1 MLGSSPGL
9 THDYDVFD
17 SPEGEGALAATGM
30 STKKVFSKFTSDDM
44 EQPRLRRR
52 TWLKATAAVAA
63 APAFV
68 SAIRPVSAGEAT
80 PEPLPLGDRR
90 ELFVDD
96 LVIGSLEG
104 LRRVWHQPTPQEIAI
119 EHDSPWEGTGS
130 GYHSVIEDGGRY
142 RMYYRGGELVLDGK
156 NARFDHGVVCMAESD
171 DGIVWR
177 KPAIGLVAFAGSK
190 ANNIILN
197 DGSLPGAPI
206 PIDPTHIGGVIVD
219 DRPGVDPDERYKAFL
234 GVSGE
239 RSLMLIGS
247 ADGVRFR
254 LLSPQPVLAGGQF
267 DSQNVIMYDSVAG
280 LYRGYC
286 RGWSGD
292 GLPGSVRGIRTATS
306 PDARRWSGFQPLEY
320 TDPTLLAA
328 THLYTNAVKPYARA
342 PHLLIGLPVRYVEQV
357 WDDSLRALPEVD
369 ERRRRSDAT
378 ERYGTA
384 ITETLFMSSRDGVR
398 FTVHDEAFLRPGL
411 ERDGTWLYGQ
421 NYPAYQLVE
430 TRSSLDPG
438 INELS
443 LYAVERYWH
452 GRGSVLRRHTLRLD
466 GFASLHAG
474 RAGGELV
481 TPPLVFSG
489 NRLTLNLSTAAAGT
503 VRVAIEQPDGGPIAG
518 FSTDDAVPLYGDGHA
533 KVVSWKA
540 GPDCGRLAGR
550 PVRIRFRLKEADLYA
565 IQFVGT

>member
-1 MLGSSPGL
+1 MKSS
-9 THDYDVFD
+9 
-17 SPEGEGALAATGM
+17 
-30 STKKVFSKFTSDDM
+30 
-44 EQPRLRRR
+44 RLRRR
-52 TWLKATAAVAA
+52 TWLKAAGTLAAS
-63 APAFV
+63 PAIA
-68 SAIRPVSAGEAT
+68 SAIASATEPASKPAGGGNPT
-80 PEPLPLGDRR
+80 PKVLPLGGRR

-96 LVIGSLEG
+96 LLIASLEG
-104 LRRVWHQPTPQEIAI
+104 VHRVWHQPVPQEIAI
-119 EHDSPWEGTGS
+119 EHDAAWEGAGS
-130 GYHSVIEDGGRY
+130 GYHSVVEDGGRY
-142 RMYYRGGELVLDGK
+142 RMYYRGGKFTFHGK
-156 NARFDHGVVCMAESD
+156 YAEFDYPVICMAESN

-177 KPAIGLVAFAGSK
+177 KPSLGLVAYEGSK
-190 ANNIILN
+190 ANNIIL
-197 DGSLPGAPI
+197 DGSSLPDAPI
-206 PIDPTHIGGVIVD
+206 PIDPSHIGGVILD
-219 DRPGVDPDERYKAFL
+219 DRPGADPGERYKAFL
-234 GVSGE
+234 GVKGE

-254 LLSPQPVLAGGQF
+254 LLAPEPVLAGGYF
-267 DSQNVIMYDSVAG
+267 DSQNVIMHDPVAG
-280 LYRGYC
+280 LYRCYC
-286 RGWSGD
+286 RGMSGD
-292 GLPGSVRGIRTATS
+292 VYPHGIRSIRTATS

-320 TDPTLLAA
+320 TDPALLAA

-342 PHLLIGLPVRYVEQV
+342 PHLLIGLPVRYVERV
-357 WDDSLRALPEVD
+357 WDDSLRALPEPE

-398 FTVHDEAFLRPGL
+398 FTVHDEAFLPPGI

-421 NYPAYQLVE
+421 NHPAYQLVE
-430 TRSSLDPG
+430 TRSPLDPRLK
-438 INELS
+438 ELS
-443 LYAVERYWH
+443 LYAIERYWH

-489 NRLTLNLSTAAAGT
+489 NRLSLNLSTSAAGA

-518 FSTDDAVPLYGDGHA
+518 FSTDDAVSLYGDGHA

-550 PVRIRFRLKEADLYA
+550 LVRLRFRLTEADLYA
-565 IQFVGT
+565 IQFVGS